1 MAVTATPIFVQT
13 VKNASATTST
23 ANTGRDGS
31 GTISTLCTAGA
42 NGSKV
47 FTIVVN
53 FEVTTTAGTVRL
65 YISSDNGTTWDMF
78 EEIYV
83 PAITV
88 SASQPA
94 FRWEKSYDNLV
105 LVATNG
111 KIGFAPHAAEA
122 VTATA
127 FYGDY

>member
-1 MAVTATPIFVQT
+1 MAVTSTPIFVQT
-13 VKNASATTST
+13 VQVSQDSTAT
-23 ANTGRDGS
+23 ANTARDGS
-31 GTISTLCTAGA
+31 GTISTLLTAGA

-53 FEVTTTAGTVRL
+53 FEVTTTAGTIRL
-65 YISSDNGTTWDMF
+65 YVSDDAGSTWGMF
-78 EEIYV
+78 EEIPV
-83 PAITV
+83 SAITV

-105 LVATNG
+105 LSATNG
-111 KIGFAPHAAEA
+111 KIGFAPHNAEA
-122 VTATA
+122 VTVVG

>member
-13 VKNASATTST
+13 VKNASGSTST

-31 GTISTLCTAGA
+31 GTISTLLTAGS

-47 FTIVVN
+47 FTIIVN

-65 YISSDNGTTWDMF
+65 YVSSDAGSTWDMF
-78 EEIYV
+78 EEIAV
-83 PAITV
+83 PANTV
-88 SASQPA
+88 SASNPA
-94 FRWEKSYDNLV
+94 FRWERSYENLV
-105 LVATNG
+105 LLATNG
-111 KIGFAPHAAEA
+111 KIGFAPHNAEA
-122 VTATA
+122 VTVVA